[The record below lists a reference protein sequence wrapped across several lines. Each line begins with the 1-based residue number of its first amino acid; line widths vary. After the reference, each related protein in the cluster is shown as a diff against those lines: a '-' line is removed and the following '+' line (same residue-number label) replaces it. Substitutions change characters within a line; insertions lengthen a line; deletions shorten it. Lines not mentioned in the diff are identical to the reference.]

1 MSEAS
6 DGKRTDTASRII
18 RSTPHAVFKAFLDP
32 EALASWLPP
41 KGMTCRIHVF
51 EPHKGG
57 SYRMALSYDAP
68 DHSTPGKSSEHADI
82 VSGRFIE
89 IVADER
95 IVQAVDFESDD
106 AAFGGTMTI
115 TWSLEEVPTGTRVT
129 VICQNVPCGISRED
143 HDEGLKS
150 TLGNLANHLE

>member
-6 DGKRTDTASRII
+6 DGKRTDRASRVI
-18 RSTPHAVFKAFLDP
+18 RSTPNAIFKAFLDP
-32 EALASWLPP
+32 EALALWLPP

-51 EPHKGG
+51 EPHNGS
-57 SYRMALSYDAP
+57 SYRMALSYDAL
-68 DHSTPGKSSEHADI
+68 DHSTPGKSSEHTDI
-82 VSGRFIE
+82 VSGRFLD
-89 IVADER
+89 IVPDER

-106 AAFGGTMTI
+106 AAFDGTMTM

-129 VICQNVPCGISRED
+129 IICENVPYGISRED

-150 TLGNLANHLE
+150 TLENLANHLE

>member
-1 MSEAS
+1 MGEAS

-18 RSTPHAVFKAFLDP
+18 RATPRAIFRAFLDP

-41 KGMTCRIHVF
+41 KGMTGRIQVF

-57 SYRMALSYDAP
+57 SYRMVLFYDAP
-68 DHSTPGKSSEHADI
+68 DHSTSGKSSEHTDI
-82 VSGRFIE
+82 ISGQFIE

-95 IVQAVDFESDD
+95 IVQAVDFESED

-115 TWSLEEVPTGTRVT
+115 SWSLTEVQTGTRVT
-129 VICQNVPCGISRED
+129 VVCENVPCGISRED

-150 TLGNLANHLE
+150 TLENLANHLE